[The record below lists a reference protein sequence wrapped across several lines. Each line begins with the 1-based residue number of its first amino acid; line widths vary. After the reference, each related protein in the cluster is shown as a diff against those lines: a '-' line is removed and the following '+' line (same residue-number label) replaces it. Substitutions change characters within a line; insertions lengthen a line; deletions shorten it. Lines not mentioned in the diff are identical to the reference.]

1 MYTGR
6 HYSNYLNQQQL
17 MKQLLILL
25 ACALPAAAQ
34 AQLIDS
40 NQRVVRMQGAVNF
53 RDVGGYKTSDG
64 RSVKWGRVFRS
75 ADISHLTDQDMQV
88 MENKHIHTVI
98 DFRGVKES
106 QQAPDHLLPN
116 TDYTLSP
123 AGSDS
128 LPGTAQMAAM
138 VKQGGFLE
146 KFYSNTQ
153 YFGDRYRPLF
163 QKLVVLPEDQSLLY
177 HCTGGRDRT
186 GMATALFLYI
196 LGVPQQKIEEDFVAS
211 NVYLAPMN
219 ARMFQS
225 MTAATGMSE
234 AEISKAMALRPEL
247 IRVFFKSIKDKYGSI
262 EAFMQQEMGIG
273 PKEIAILKQKYTV
286 S

>member
-1 MYTGR
+1 M
-6 HYSNYLNQQQL
+6 NKQ

-25 ACALPAAAQ
+25 ACTLPAAAQ

-53 RDVGGYKTSDG
+53 RDVGGYKTTDG
-64 RSVKWGRVFRS
+64 RSVKWGKVFRS
-75 ADISHLTDQDMQV
+75 ADISHLTDKDVQV
-88 MENKHIHTVI
+88 MESKHIHTVI
-98 DFRGVKES
+98 DFRGVKEA
-106 QQAPDHLLPN
+106 QQAPDRLPAN

-128 LPGTAQMAAM
+128 LPGAAQIAAM
-138 VKQGGFLE
+138 VREGGGFLE
-146 KFYSNTQ
+146 KFYGSTQ
-153 YFGDRYRPLF
+153 YFGERYKPLF
-163 QKLVVLPEDQSLLY
+163 QKLVSMPEDQSLLY

-186 GMATALFLYI
+186 GMATALFLYV

-219 ARMFQS
+219 ARMFAGMQS
-225 MTAATGMSE
+225 ATGMTE
-234 AEISKAMALRPEL
+234 AQISQAMALRPEL
-247 IRVFFKSIKDKYGSI
+247 LHVFFQSIRNKYGSV
-262 EAFMQQEMGIG
+262 ENFMQQEMGIG
-273 PKEIAILKQKYTV
+273 PKEIALLKQKYTV